1 VTLDSFVDRMADR
14 ERTVAVFAHDP
25 VPDLERALGDRN
37 VRVERHH
44 IENPTTE
51 AFVVVSTDDAV
62 LGSVDLDALQMV
74 VSPGD
79 GTAPDRASES
89 GFRRFL
95 ELLADT
101 VFASY
106 DRAQMLATS
115 REVEDR
121 AVRVGSGRLYAGFQR
136 FSAFRPQRPRY
147 ESMAAD
153 TAVDVTVFGAPDW
166 QPAADSDVSFVPTDA
181 TEMREHWLVA
191 FDGAGDDLLKCAL
204 LARERDEGFRG
215 FWTYDPAVVDD
226 LFAYLDDT
234 YLSQTATTG
243 D

>member
-1 VTLDSFVDRMADR
+1 MTLDSFVDRMADR

-37 VRVERHH
+37 VRVERHL
-44 IENPTTE
+44 ITNPATE
-51 AFVVVSTDDAV
+51 AFVVVSTDDTV
-62 LGSVDLDALQMV
+62 LGSVDLDALRTV
-74 VSPGD
+74 VSPTD
-79 GTAPDRASES
+79 GTAPDSPSES

-101 VFASY
+101 VFATY
-106 DRAQMLATS
+106 DRAGMLATS
-115 REVEDR
+115 REFEDR

-136 FSAFRPQRPRY
+136 LSAFRPQRRRY

-153 TAVDVTVFGAPDW
+153 TALDVTVFGASDW
-166 QPAADSDVSFVPTDA
+166 QPEGSSEVAFVPTE
-181 TEMREHWLVA
+181 TPEMREHWLVA

-204 LARERDEGFRG
+204 LAREGDEGFRG

-226 LFAYLDDT
+226 LFAYLDDAYRT
-234 YLSQTATTG
+234 QTPTAG